1 MKKYVVNHF
10 RTKEAVMDAI
20 IDVFKRREDWCE
32 YEARLNGVN
41 PEPEFRAQKAYD
53 LAFQSMGGNSFQP
66 GVYQKSK
73 REMVE
78 YLNNMERLFE
88 DARRNYLRF
97 RIMNAY
103 RSSNAGKVAVAR
115 LEMAVNDSNRK
126 MVEANLK
133 FKKAL
138 DKFLVENRNCT
149 DWRVSRMSPGSVT
162 FGLLDGRGDI
172 DQKSTL
178 TFYLDNDNGN
188 PVLVTAVENH
198 GRFSCEDV
206 NVQVVRYAWMGLL
219 LLGDRLKS
227 LKEAM
232 LVHRAAVSEI
242 ATAISTANVKMQNLG
257 LEDFEA
263 AWTAYESAHNYGRK

>member
-41 PEPEFRAQKAYD
+41 PEPEFKAQKAYD

-73 REMVE
+73 RAMVE
-78 YLNNMERLFE
+78 YLNNMEQLFE

-115 LEMAVNDSNRK
+115 LETAVNGSNRK
-126 MVEANLK
+126 MDEANLK
-133 FKKAL
+133 FQKAL

-188 PVLVTAVENH
+188 PVLVTSLENY

-263 AWTAYESAHNYGRK
+263 AWTAYESAHDYGRK

>member
-32 YEARLNGVN
+32 YEVRLNGVN

-126 MVEANLK
+126 MDEANLK
-133 FKKAL
+133 FQKAL

-149 DWRVSRMSPGSVT
+149 DWRVSRTSPGSVT

-188 PVLVTAVENH
+188 PVLVTSLENY

-263 AWTAYESAHNYGRK
+263 AWTAYESAHDYGRK

>member
-1 MKKYVVNHF
+1 MKTYRINKF
-10 RTKEAVMDAI
+10 KTKEAVMDAI

-73 REMVE
+73 RAMVE

-126 MVEANLK
+126 MDEANLK
-133 FKKAL
+133 FQKAL

-149 DWRVSRMSPGSVT
+149 DWRVSRTSPGSVT

-178 TFYLDNDNGN
+178 TFYLDDDNGN
-188 PVLVTAVENH
+188 PVLVTSLENY

-263 AWTAYESAHNYGRK
+263 AWTAYESAHDYGRK

>member
-1 MKKYVVNHF
+1 MKTYRINKF
-10 RTKEAVMDAI
+10 KTKEAVMDAI

-32 YEARLNGVN
+32 YEVRLNGVN

-73 REMVE
+73 RAMVE

-115 LEMAVNDSNRK
+115 LEMAVNGSNRK
-126 MVEANLK
+126 MDEANLK
-133 FKKAL
+133 FQKAL

-149 DWRVSRMSPGSVT
+149 DWRVSRTSPGSVT

-178 TFYLDNDNGN
+178 TFYLDDDNGN
-188 PVLVTAVENH
+188 PVLVTSLENY

-263 AWTAYESAHNYGRK
+263 AWTAYESAHDYGRK

>member
-1 MKKYVVNHF
+1 MKTYRINKF
-10 RTKEAVMDAI
+10 KTKEAVMDAI

-32 YEARLNGVN
+32 YEVRLNGVN

-126 MVEANLK
+126 MDEANLK
-133 FKKAL
+133 FQKAL

-149 DWRVSRMSPGSVT
+149 DWRVSRTSPGSVT

-188 PVLVTAVENH
+188 PVLVTSLENY

-263 AWTAYESAHNYGRK
+263 AWADYESAHDYGRK

>member
-1 MKKYVVNHF
+1 MKMYRINKF
-10 RTKEAVMDAI
+10 KTKEAVMDAI

-41 PEPEFRAQKAYD
+41 PEPEFKAQKAYD

-73 REMVE
+73 RAMVE

-115 LEMAVNDSNRK
+115 LEMAVNGSNRK
-126 MVEANLK
+126 MDEANLK
-133 FKKAL
+133 FQKAL

-149 DWRVSRMSPGSVT
+149 DWRVSRTSPGSVT

-178 TFYLDNDNGN
+178 TFYLDDDNGN
-188 PVLVTAVENH
+188 PVLVTSLENY
-198 GRFSCEDV
+198 GRFSCDDV
-206 NVQVVRYAWMGLL
+206 NAQVVRYAWMGLL
-219 LLGDRLKS
+219 MLGDRLKS

-263 AWTAYESAHNYGRK
+263 AWTAYESAHDYGRK

>member
-1 MKKYVVNHF
+1 MKTYRINKF
-10 RTKEAVMDAI
+10 KTKEAVMDAI

-32 YEARLNGVN
+32 YEVRLNGVN
-41 PEPEFRAQKAYD
+41 PEPEFKAQKAYD

-73 REMVE
+73 RAMVE

-115 LEMAVNDSNRK
+115 LEMAVNGSNRK
-126 MVEANLK
+126 MDEANLK
-133 FKKAL
+133 FQKAL

-149 DWRVSRMSPGSVT
+149 DWRVSRTSPGSVT

-188 PVLVTAVENH
+188 PVLVTSLENY

-263 AWTAYESAHNYGRK
+263 AWTAYESAHDYGRK

>member
-32 YEARLNGVN
+32 YEVRLNGVN
-41 PEPEFRAQKAYD
+41 PEPEFKAQKAYD

-73 REMVE
+73 RAMVE

-115 LEMAVNDSNRK
+115 LETAVNGSNRK
-126 MVEANLK
+126 MDEANLK
-133 FKKAL
+133 FQKAL

-188 PVLVTAVENH
+188 PVLVTSLENY

-263 AWTAYESAHNYGRK
+263 AWTAYESAHDYGRK

>member
-1 MKKYVVNHF
+1 MKMYRINKF
-10 RTKEAVMDAI
+10 KTKEAVMDAI

-73 REMVE
+73 RAMVE

-115 LEMAVNDSNRK
+115 LEMAVNGSNRK
-126 MVEANLK
+126 MDEANLK
-133 FKKAL
+133 FQKAL

-149 DWRVSRMSPGSVT
+149 DWRVSRTSPGSVT

-178 TFYLDNDNGN
+178 TFYLDDDNGN
-188 PVLVTAVENH
+188 PVLVTSLENY

-219 LLGDRLKS
+219 LFGDRLKS

-263 AWTAYESAHNYGRK
+263 AWTAYESAHDYGRK

>member
-126 MVEANLK
+126 MDEANLK
-133 FKKAL
+133 FQKAL

-149 DWRVSRMSPGSVT
+149 DWRVSRTSPGSVT

-188 PVLVTAVENH
+188 PVLVTSLENY

-263 AWTAYESAHNYGRK
+263 AWTAYESAHDYGRK

>member
-1 MKKYVVNHF
+1 
-10 RTKEAVMDAI
+10 MDAI

-126 MVEANLK
+126 MDEANLK
-133 FKKAL
+133 FQKAL

-149 DWRVSRMSPGSVT
+149 DWRVSRTSPGSVT

-172 DQKSTL
+172 DQKSAL

-188 PVLVTAVENH
+188 PVLVTSLENY

-263 AWTAYESAHNYGRK
+263 AWTAYESAHDYGRK

>member
-1 MKKYVVNHF
+1 MKTYRINKF
-10 RTKEAVMDAI
+10 KTKEAVMDAI

-32 YEARLNGVN
+32 YEVRLNGVN

-115 LEMAVNDSNRK
+115 LKMAVNDSNRK
-126 MVEANLK
+126 MDEANLK
-133 FKKAL
+133 FQKAL

-149 DWRVSRMSPGSVT
+149 DWRVSRTSPGSVT

-188 PVLVTAVENH
+188 PVLVTSLENY

-263 AWTAYESAHNYGRK
+263 AWADYESAHDYGRK

>member
-73 REMVE
+73 RAMVE
-78 YLNNMERLFE
+78 YLNNMEQLFE

-115 LEMAVNDSNRK
+115 LETAVNGSNRK
-126 MVEANLK
+126 MDEANLK

-188 PVLVTAVENH
+188 PVLVTSLENY

-227 LKEAM
+227 LKEAV

-257 LEDFEA
+257 LEDFET

>member
-1 MKKYVVNHF
+1 
-10 RTKEAVMDAI
+10 MDAI

-32 YEARLNGVN
+32 YEVRLNGVN

-126 MVEANLK
+126 MDEANLK
-133 FKKAL
+133 FQKAL

-149 DWRVSRMSPGSVT
+149 DWRVSRTLPGSVT

-188 PVLVTAVENH
+188 PVLVTSLENY

-263 AWTAYESAHNYGRK
+263 AWTAYESAHDYGRK

>member
-73 REMVE
+73 RAMVE

-126 MVEANLK
+126 MDEANLK
-133 FKKAL
+133 FQKAL

-149 DWRVSRMSPGSVT
+149 DWRVSRTSPGSVT

-178 TFYLDNDNGN
+178 TFYLDDDNGN
-188 PVLVTAVENH
+188 PVLVTSLENY

-263 AWTAYESAHNYGRK
+263 AWTAYESAHDYGRK

>member
-1 MKKYVVNHF
+1 
-10 RTKEAVMDAI
+10 MDAI

-73 REMVE
+73 RAMVE
-78 YLNNMERLFE
+78 YLNNMEQLFE
-88 DARRNYLRF
+88 DARRSYLQF
-97 RIMNAY
+97 RIKTAY
-103 RSSNAGKVAVAR
+103 HSTDAGKLAVAR
-115 LEMAVNDSNRK
+115 LETVINDANLK
-126 MVEANLK
+126 MDEANLK
-133 FKKAL
+133 FQKAL
-138 DKFLVENRNCT
+138 DKFLIENRNCA
-149 DWRVSRMSPGSVT
+149 DWCISRTSPESVT
-162 FGLLDGRGDI
+162 FGLLDGGGRI
-172 DQKSTL
+172 DEKSAL
-178 TFYLDNDNGN
+178 TFYIDRRYDE
-188 PVLVTAVENH
+188 PTLVTAVENH

-263 AWTAYESAHNYGRK
+263 AWTAYESAHDYGRK

>member
-1 MKKYVVNHF
+1 
-10 RTKEAVMDAI
+10 MDAI

-115 LEMAVNDSNRK
+115 LETAVNGSNRK
-126 MVEANLK
+126 MDEANLK
-133 FKKAL
+133 FQKAL

-149 DWRVSRMSPGSVT
+149 DWRVSRTSSGSVT

-178 TFYLDNDNGN
+178 TFYLDDDNGN
-188 PVLVTAVENH
+188 PVLVTSLENY

-263 AWTAYESAHNYGRK
+263 AWTAYESAHDYGRK

>member
-1 MKKYVVNHF
+1 MKTYRINKF
-10 RTKEAVMDAI
+10 KTKEAVMDAI

-126 MVEANLK
+126 MDEANLK
-133 FKKAL
+133 FQKAL

-149 DWRVSRMSPGSVT
+149 DWRVSRTSPGSVT

-188 PVLVTAVENH
+188 PVLVTSLENY
-198 GRFSCEDV
+198 GRFLCEDV

-263 AWTAYESAHNYGRK
+263 AWTAYESAHDYGRK